1 MIDDTLL
8 PFDLPSVRRKKLT
21 IDFDGGNQSSDGG
34 LLLLREAERQLGVC
48 RRLAEAMPDRRDPD
62 RVPHAMFEMVMARA
76 SAIACGYEDAIDLDR
91 LRHDP
96 LMKVAVGRCPETG
109 APLAS
114 QSTISR
120 LENAP
125 SKTEAARLSAALL
138 DQFGT
143 SVKPDKLEVL
153 DIDDTFCAA
162 HGGQQLAFWNAHH
175 DERGFASMHIYHVG
189 RGRPVAT
196 ILRPARTPK
205 GTEVRTVIKHVT
217 KRLRRHW
224 PKTRIVWRGDSHY
237 GRVEAMK
244 WEEDHDADYISGL
257 AGNAVL
263 DALVAE
269 TATNR
274 RFHHALS
281 SKPKLRTYASFMYQ
295 AGSWKRSRKVVA
307 RLECSLQPVAGE
319 PGTRQEVDIRYIVTS
334 LKGSAQH
341 LYDNVYCQRGQM
353 ENLIKLHKAQLASDR
368 MSCHSAT
375 ANQVRLVL
383 HTAAFWLM
391 HGVRAAIPR
400 ANPLAKGEFA
410 TIRERLIKIGARVI
424 EHIARIRVQ
433 LPTSCPEGALFR
445 TVALGRRLSG
455 RGAAGPRAPTSRRRR
470 QINPIRVARRVAS
483 HRSSWTDR
491 RCA

>member
-1 MIDDTLL
+1 MSNDTLL
-8 PFDLPSVRRKKLT
+8 PFDLPSVGRKKLT
-21 IDFDGGNQSSDGG
+21 IDFAGGNQSSDGG
-34 LLLLREAERQLGVC
+34 LLLLRAAERKLGVC
-48 RRLAEAMPDRRDPD
+48 RRLAAAMPDRRDPE
-62 RVPHAMFEMVMARA
+62 RVRHAMLEMVMARA

-96 LMKVAVGRCPETG
+96 LMKVAVGRCPASG

-143 SVKPDKLEVL
+143 SVKPGKLEVL

-175 DERGFASMHIYHVG
+175 DERGFASLHIYHVASG
-189 RGRPVAT
+189 TPVAA

-205 GTEVRTVIKHVT
+205 GSEVRTVIRHVT
-217 KRLRRHW
+217 KRLRRW

-237 GRVEAMK
+237 GRVEAME
-244 WEEDHDADYISGL
+244 WAEDHHADYIFGL
-257 AGNAVL
+257 AGNAAL
-263 DALVAE
+263 GALVAE
-269 TATNR
+269 AAVNL
-274 RFHHALS
+274 RFHHAMS
-281 SKPKLRTYASFMYQ
+281 SEPKLRTYASFLYQ
-295 AGSWKRSRKVVA
+295 AGSWRRPRKVVA
-307 RLECSLQPVAGE
+307 RLECSLQPGEAGM
-319 PGTRQEVDIRYIVTS
+319 RQEVDIRYVVTS
-334 LKGSAQH
+334 LKGSSQH
-341 LYDNVYCQRGQM
+341 LYENIYCQRGQM

-391 HGVRAAIPR
+391 HGVRAAIPQ
-400 ANPLAKGEFA
+400 ASPLAKCQFA
-410 TIRERLIKIGARVI
+410 TLRERLIKIGARVI
-424 EHIARIRVQ
+424 EHVARIRVQ
-433 LPTSCPEGALFR
+433 LPTSCPHAALFR
-445 TVALGRRLSG
+445 CVALGLMPSG
-455 RGAAGPRAPTSRRRR
+455 P
-470 QINPIRVARRVAS
+470 
-483 HRSSWTDR
+483 
-491 RCA
+491 

>member
-8 PFDLPSVRRKKLT
+8 PFCLPSVRRKKLT
-21 IDFDGGNQSSDGG
+21 VDFAGGNQSSAGG
-34 LLLLREAERQLGVC
+34 LLLLREAERKLGVC

-62 RVPHAMFEMVMARA
+62 RVRHAMFEMVMARA
-76 SAIACGYEDAIDLDR
+76 SAIACGYEDGIDLDR

-125 SKTEAARLSAALL
+125 SKTEAGRLCAALL
-138 DQFGT
+138 DQFGAT
-143 SVKPDKLEVL
+143 VKPGKLEVL

-175 DERGFASMHIYHVG
+175 DERGFASMHIYHVASG
-189 RGRPVAT
+189 TPVAA

-205 GTEVRTVIKHVT
+205 GSEVRTVIKHVT
-217 KRLRRHW
+217 RRLRRHW
-224 PKTRIVWRGDSHY
+224 PKTRIVWRGDGHY
-237 GRVEAMK
+237 GRVEAM
-244 WEEDHDADYISGL
+244 ECAEDHDSDYIFGL
-257 AGNAVL
+257 AGNPVL

-269 TATNR
+269 TAVNL
-274 RFHHALS
+274 RFHHAMS
-281 SKPKLRTYASFMYQ
+281 SKAKLRTYASFLYQ
-295 AGSWKRSRKVVA
+295 AGSWKRPRKVVA
-307 RLECSLQPVAGE
+307 RLECSLQPGE
-319 PGTRQEVDIRYIVTS
+319 NGMRQEVDIRYVVTS

-341 LYDNVYCQRGQM
+341 LYENIYCQRGQM
-353 ENLIKLHKAQLASDR
+353 ENLIKLHKVQLASDR

-391 HGVRAAIPR
+391 HGVRAAIPQ
-400 ANPLAKGEFA
+400 ANPLASAEFA

-424 EHIARIRVQ
+424 EHAARIRVR
-433 LPTSCPEGALFR
+433 LPTSCPDATLFR
-445 TVALGRRLSG
+445 CVAIGLMPSG
-455 RGAAGPRAPTSRRRR
+455 P
-470 QINPIRVARRVAS
+470 
-483 HRSSWTDR
+483 
-491 RCA
+491 

>member
-1 MIDDTLL
+1 MTDTIPL
-8 PFDLPSVRRKKLT
+8 PFDLPSVQRKKLT
-21 IDFDGGNQSSDGG
+21 VDFDGGNQSSDGG
-34 LLLLREAERQLGVC
+34 LLLLRQAERKLGVC
-48 RRLAEAMPDRRDPD
+48 RRLADAMPDRRDPSRICHD
-62 RVPHAMFEMVMARA
+62 MFEMVMARV
-76 SAIACGYEDAIDLDR
+76 SAIACGHEDAIDLDR

-96 LMKVAVGRCPETG
+96 LMKLAVGRCPDSG

-125 SKTEAARLSAALL
+125 SRTQAARLTAALV

-143 SVKPDKLEVL
+143 TVQGGKLEIL

-175 DERGFASMHIYHVG
+175 DERGFASMHIYHVASG
-189 RGRPVAT
+189 TPIVT

-217 KRLRRHW
+217 KRLKRHW
-224 PKTRIVWRGDSHY
+224 PQTRIVWRGDGHY
-237 GRVEAMK
+237 GRVEAMD
-244 WEEDHDADYISGL
+244 WAEDNDEDYIFGL
-257 AGNAVL
+257 SGNAVL
-263 DALVAE
+263 DVMVAE
-269 TATNR
+269 AATYL
-274 RFHHALS
+274 RFHHAMS
-281 SKPKLRTYASFMYQ
+281 SKPKLRTFVTFMYQ
-295 AGSWKRSRKVVA
+295 AGSWKRPRKVVA
-307 RLECSLQPVAGE
+307 RLECSLQPIAGE
-319 PGTRQEVDIRYIVTS
+319 TGMRQEVDIRYVVTS

-341 LYDNVYCQRGQM
+341 LYENVYCQRGQM
-353 ENLIKLHKAQLASDR
+353 ENLIKLHKTQLASDR

-391 HGVRAAIPR
+391 HGVRSAIPKTS
-400 ANPLAKGEFA
+400 PLASCEFT

-433 LPTSCPEGALFR
+433 LPTSCTEGALFR
-445 TVALGRRLSG
+445 SVALVLMPC
-455 RGAAGPRAPTSRRRR
+455 GP
-470 QINPIRVARRVAS
+470 
-483 HRSSWTDR
+483 
-491 RCA
+491 

>member
-1 MIDDTLL
+1 MSNDMLL

-21 IDFDGGNQSSDGG
+21 IDFAGGNQSSDGG
-34 LLLLREAERQLGVC
+34 LLLLREAERKLGVC

-62 RVPHAMFEMVMARA
+62 RVWHAMFEMVMARA

-96 LMKVAVGRCPETG
+96 LMKVAVGRCPESG

-138 DQFGT
+138 DQLGT
-143 SVKPDKLEVL
+143 TVKPGKLEVL

-175 DERGFASMHIYHVG
+175 DERGFASMHIYHVASG
-189 RGRPVAT
+189 TPVVA

-205 GTEVRTVIKHVT
+205 GSEVRTVIRHVT

-224 PKTRIVWRGDSHY
+224 PKAHIVWRGDSHY
-237 GRVEAMK
+237 GRVEAME
-244 WEEDHDADYISGL
+244 WAEDDDADYIFGL
-257 AGNAVL
+257 AGNAAL
-263 DALVAE
+263 DALVAD
-269 TATNR
+269 TAVNL
-274 RFHHALS
+274 RFHHAMS
-281 SKPKLRTYASFMYQ
+281 SKAKLRTYASFLYQ
-295 AGSWKRSRKVVA
+295 AGSWRRPRKVVA
-307 RLECSLQPVAGE
+307 RLECSLQPGE
-319 PGTRQEVDIRYIVTS
+319 TGMRQEVDIRYVVTS
-334 LKGSAQH
+334 LKGTAQH
-341 LYDNVYCQRGQM
+341 LYENVYCQRGQM

-391 HGVRAAIPR
+391 HGVRAAIPQ
-400 ANPLAKGEFA
+400 ASPLAKCEFA

-424 EHIARIRVQ
+424 EHVARIRVQ
-433 LPTSCPEGALFR
+433 LPTSCPDAALFR
-445 TVALGRRLSG
+445 SVALNFMPSG
-455 RGAAGPRAPTSRRRR
+455 P
-470 QINPIRVARRVAS
+470 
-483 HRSSWTDR
+483 
-491 RCA
+491 